1 MTFQGVDLIE
11 VDDGGIYKLSDPDAA
26 SDRVWVSLNGDL
38 SLVEFVS
45 VSYDS
50 VNNVLSG
57 GAQDNG
63 ALRQNTPDGLDW
75 KVYITADGMQT
86 VTGASADG
94 TVAYTYT
101 STQDLS
107 LFSKIT
113 DPLEGATTREYL
125 ILEIN
130 GTGTF
135 DDKEIRRAVGANEEY
150 IDKTLFRDGRFAA
163 PIAVN
168 AVDPQRFLIG
178 TQVVYEE
185 DPDSVFPD
193 RGEDVSVRN
202 GEPISV
208 SYTHLRAH

>member
-125 ILEIN
+125 LLEIN
-130 GTGTF
+130 GCLLYTS
-135 DDKEIRRAVGANEEY
+135 D
-150 IDKTLFRDGRFAA
+150 AA
-163 PIAVN
+163 DERSS
-168 AVDPQRFLIG
+168 VDL
-178 TQVVYEE
+178 
-185 DPDSVFPD
+185 
-193 RGEDVSVRN
+193 
-202 GEPISV
+202 
-208 SYTHLRAH
+208 